1 MKLKTILFDLDGTL
15 LPMDQDHFL
24 KTYMKTLVA
33 DIARYGYEPKKLTGA
48 IMLGIE
54 AMTKNNGPKT
64 NEGAFWDAFC
74 SIYGKE
80 ALTDMD
86 KFDAFYEKV
95 FPTVKESCGFDP
107 MANEVIQSAR
117 ERGYRLALA
126 TNPMFPSAATYERIR
141 WAGLDAK
148 DFDLITTYEN
158 CTASKPNPSYYL
170 DVIDRMVAKPEECLM
185 VGNDVNDDIL
195 PALGLGMQAFL
206 LTPHLINKD
215 NLDIS
220 SYYRGNFVD
229 LLSFIL

>member
-1 MKLKTILFDLDGTL
+1 M
-15 LPMDQDHFL
+15 
-24 KTYMKTLVA
+24 
-33 DIARYGYEPKKLTGA
+33 E
-48 IMLGIE
+48 
-54 AMTKNNGPKT
+54 
-64 NEGAFWDAFC
+64 
-74 SIYGKE
+74 
-80 ALTDMD
+80 

-170 DVIDRMVAKPEECLM
+170 DVIDRMGAKPEECLM

-215 NLDIS
+215 NLDITC
-220 SYYRGNFVD
+220 YNRGNFVD